1 MKISLVRSGG
11 VAGGIV
17 RQTTLDDADLPP
29 DTAAELREKAAAARG
44 VEPIAS
50 APPPTPGETLYE
62 VTLSDGEEQ
71 TARFRDMNLP
81 DSVRKLIEWVDGRP
95 EQKTEFLRPG
105 A

>member
-1 MKISLVRSGG
+1 MKISVVRGGGLAG
-11 VAGGIV
+11 VA

-29 DTAAELREKAAAARG
+29 DAAAELREKAAAARG

-62 VTLSDGEEQ
+62 VTLSDGEER

-81 DSVRKLIEWVDGRP
+81 DPVRQLVEWVDGRP
-95 EQKTEFLRPG
+95 EQKTEFLPPG